1 MERSRASITQTR
13 AACYFFT
20 FYKPIV
26 KKREKSSQS
35 WTQFSPEARYFA
47 FRD

>member
-1 MERSRASITQTR
+1 MERSPASITQTR

-26 KKREKSSQS
+26 KKRKIE
-35 WTQFSPEARYFA
+35 PELGSI
-47 FRD
+47 